1 MQLLYSAILFV
12 LFIFLLI
19 GEFYLPSAGTV
30 GAAAVLAAICSIM
43 IAYSQSVFAG
53 IVFTVLVTVATPL
66 ILFWMIRRWP
76 DTHIGRRVLNRRP
89 GQQEPAV
96 ESLTRSG
103 EKRKDLVG
111 RIGTAKTTL
120 LPGGL
125 IIVDDQKMDA
135 FTEGTPIEAGTEV
148 VIISTT
154 AGKIRVRPHSLQPSL
169 QRDSQNSSNHESP
182 GKANGPREESPPE
195 TTSINQSL
203 ESLDLD
209 ALDEEIQ

>member
-1 MQLLYSAILFV
+1 MQLLYSLILFV

-30 GAAAVLAAICSIM
+30 GAAAVLAAISSIL
-43 IAYSQSVFAG
+43 IAYSQSMFAG
-53 IVFTVLVTVATPL
+53 IVFTVLVTIATPL

-76 DTHIGRRVLNRRP
+76 DTHIGRRILNRRP
-89 GQQEPAV
+89 GQQEPAM
-96 ESLTRSG
+96 ESVTRSG
-103 EKRKDLVG
+103 EKRKELVG
-111 RIGTAKTTL
+111 RIGVAKTAL

-125 IIVDDQKMDA
+125 ITVDGQRLDA

-154 AGKIRVRPHSLQPSL
+154 AGKIRVRANNSDHQPAS
-169 QRDSQNSSNHESP
+169 EP
-182 GKANGPREESPPE
+182 KAPRENSAPESA
-195 TTSINQSL
+195 SINQSL

-209 ALDEEIQ
+209 RLDEDFS